1 MFCIGNQAFSFDGLG
16 VPQSNNPKI
25 HSFRVVSAREA
36 AVNDI
41 DLLSPSSITATN
53 TSTGN
58 NISVSPE
65 KISQQLSKTSSTS
78 NQTKIHKPILM
89 CFICKLSFGNTKS
102 FTLHAS
108 TEHQLNLQEPEKL
121 LLSREYSS
129 AILQRNN
136 DEKPQLSFLEPL
148 EQQQQQSPSLI
159 SMKQQQ
165 ELQQKLINDFVQ
177 QIQKQAIAANSNN
190 NNDHQQQIND
200 QSTAML
206 LNNSSSSSLIKS
218 PNHLAH
224 NSSSSSNNTSS
235 TSPSSSSHAKHN
247 NNSGTDN
254 SSSANNNTNNNLTNS
269 SSSVMNSQQQQ
280 SSSLNQQNSPS
291 SSSTSSAV
299 ANNNSTSSSATAT
312 QQQQLLAST
321 NAAAAAKLLSEFLH
335 QQQQQFQRSLQ
346 CSEHQ
351 GLQGVDCKNCE
362 MLNIGLRSPLTP
374 SKSPNSS
381 VGGDMNLTSPTT
393 STPLPQSSGGTH
405 LNLSPGAPS
414 FTIGACPEHI
424 NGRPIG
430 VECAR

>member
-1 MFCIGNQAFSFDGLG
+1 M
-16 VPQSNNPKI
+16 
-25 HSFRVVSAREA
+25 
-36 AVNDI
+36 NDL
-41 DLLSPSSITATN
+41 DLLSNSSGTATN
-53 TSTGN
+53 ISTGN
-58 NISVSPE
+58 NISVSPD
-65 KISQQLSKTSSTS
+65 KTSKNSTTSTS

-108 TEHQLNLQEPEKL
+108 TEHQVNLQESEKL

-148 EQQQQQSPSLI
+148 EQQQQQQQSSSLV

-190 NNDHQQQIND
+190 NNDQQQMND
-200 QSTAML
+200 QSSAML
-206 LNNSSSSSLIKS
+206 LNNSSSSSLLKS

-224 NSSSSSNNTSS
+224 NSSSSSSNNTSS
-235 TSPSSSSHAKHN
+235 MSPSSHAKHT

-269 SSSVMNSQQQQ
+269 SSSVMNSQQQ

-291 SSSTSSAV
+291 SSTSSAV
-299 ANNNSTSSSATAT
+299 ANINNNSSSAAT
-312 QQQQLLAST
+312 QQQQQQLLAST

-351 GLQGVDCKNCE
+351 GQQGVDCKNCE
-362 MLNIGLRSPLTP
+362 MLNITGLRSPLTP

-381 VGGDMNLTSPTT
+381 VCGDMTSPTT

>member
-1 MFCIGNQAFSFDGLG
+1 M
-16 VPQSNNPKI
+16 
-25 HSFRVVSAREA
+25 
-36 AVNDI
+36 NDL
-41 DLLSPSSITATN
+41 DLLSNSSGTATN
-53 TSTGN
+53 ISTGN
-58 NISVSPE
+58 NISVSPD
-65 KISQQLSKTSSTS
+65 KTSKNSTTSTS

-108 TEHQLNLQEPEKL
+108 TEHQVNLQESEKL

-148 EQQQQQSPSLI
+148 EQQQQQQQSSSLV

-190 NNDHQQQIND
+190 NNDQQQMND
-200 QSTAML
+200 QSSAML
-206 LNNSSSSSLIKS
+206 LNNSSSSSLLKS

-224 NSSSSSNNTSS
+224 NSSSSSSNNTSS
-235 TSPSSSSHAKHN
+235 MSPSSHAKHT

-269 SSSVMNSQQQQ
+269 SSSVMNSQQQ

-291 SSSTSSAV
+291 SSTSSAV
-299 ANNNSTSSSATAT
+299 ANINNNSSSAAT
-312 QQQQLLAST
+312 QQQQQLLAST

-351 GLQGVDCKNCE
+351 GQQGVDCKNCE
-362 MLNIGLRSPLTP
+362 MLNITGLRSPLTP

-381 VGGDMNLTSPTT
+381 VCGDMTSPTT